1 MGLDVTRLVLDIL
14 NNNKDP
20 GSLNSTFIVLIPKR
34 KNPSS
39 PKEFCLI
46 SLYNMIMNV
55 VMKTIANRLKQFLLE
70 LKKKTKGKKEVM
82 VLKLDM
88 SKAYDSLEWDFVVA
102 TLCHG
107 GF

>member
-39 PKEFCLI
+39 PKEFYLI

-70 LKKKTKGKKEVM
+70 VIGEEQNAFVHGRLFTDNAIIM
-82 VLKLDM
+82 
-88 SKAYDSLEWDFVVA
+88 LECF
-102 TLCHG
+102 H
-107 GF
+107 